1 MSVVLKL
8 KLTELKK
15 SPSRISE
22 SKIPLITKKFLHLK
36 DIETNYLDIK
46 PKIPMGMIL
55 DVRDHARIKTQERPR
70 VCLEGAAISELTKLG
85 TLLSLQGVIAKF

>member
-1 MSVVLKL
+1 MNCTTKKKKKKKKLQQQQQQNKETKQKKTLFTQYRYQALSVVLKL

-36 DIETNYLDIK
+36 DIETNKQI
-46 PKIPMGMIL
+46 IQI
-55 DVRDHARIKTQERPR
+55 
-70 VCLEGAAISELTKLG
+70 
-85 TLLSLQGVIAKF
+85 